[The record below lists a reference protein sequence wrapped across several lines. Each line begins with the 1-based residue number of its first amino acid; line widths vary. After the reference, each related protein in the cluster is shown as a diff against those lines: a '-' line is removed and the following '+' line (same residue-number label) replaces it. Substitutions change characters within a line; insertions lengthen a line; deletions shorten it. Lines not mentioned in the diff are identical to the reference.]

1 MTTGAGG
8 SQKIAESLARYSDII
23 LQKKGVQDNK
33 IDDIL
38 VWIIF
43 AFNLFSF
50 VDYKFILVD
59 FQLFAW

>member
-1 MTTGAGG
+1 VTTGAGG
-8 SQKIAESLARYSDII
+8 SQKTAELLARYSNII

-38 VWIIF
+38 VWIIL

-50 VDYKFILVD
+50 VNYKFILVD
-59 FQLFAW
+59 FQLFAR

>member
-1 MTTGAGG
+1 VTTAAGG
-8 SQKIAESLARYSDII
+8 SQKTAELLARYSNII

-38 VWIIF
+38 VWIIL
-43 AFNLFSF
+43 AFNSFSF

-59 FQLFAW
+59 FQLFA

>member
-1 MTTGAGG
+1 MTTAAGG
-8 SQKIAESLARYSDII
+8 SQKTAELLARYSNII

-38 VWIIF
+38 VWIIL

-50 VDYKFILVD
+50 VNYKFILVD
-59 FQLFAW
+59 FQLFAR

>member
-38 VWIIF
+38 VWIIL

-50 VDYKFILVD
+50 VNYKFILVD
-59 FQLFAW
+59 FQLFA